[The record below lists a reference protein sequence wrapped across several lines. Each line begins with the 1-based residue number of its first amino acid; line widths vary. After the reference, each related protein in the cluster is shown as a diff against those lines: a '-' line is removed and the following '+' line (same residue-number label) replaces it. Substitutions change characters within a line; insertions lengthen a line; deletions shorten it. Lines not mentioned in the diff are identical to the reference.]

1 MEDLLRKE
9 LTTHSMEDLLRK
21 ELTTHYS
28 IPVCTTSN
36 IFIATDETYF
46 EIEDTNTRE
55 ILLHTTR
62 GNGMANFSNPDKIEV
77 TVTNYDKFVSS
88 LPHHFEH
95 GRKRCDILVS
105 SNNNK
110 CFILGELKDRNISN
124 KSARKNIRGGA
135 KKQLLQSLETLID
148 VEEILDY
155 INTKSIKRCCY
166 FNKKSESPKII
177 NATTAFNR
185 LPNIFPDGFK
195 MSYPNLEALNF
206 EFWEYTG
213 EQTLTVHS

>member
-1 MEDLLRKE
+1 
-9 LTTHSMEDLLRK
+9 MEDLLRK

-46 EIEDTNTRE
+46 EIEDMNTRE
-55 ILLHTTR
+55 ILLHTIR

-105 SNNNK
+105 STNNK
-110 CFILGELKDRNISN
+110 C
-124 KSARKNIRGGA
+124 
-135 KKQLLQSLETLID
+135 
-148 VEEILDY
+148 
-155 INTKSIKRCCY
+155 
-166 FNKKSESPKII
+166 
-177 NATTAFNR
+177 
-185 LPNIFPDGFK
+185 
-195 MSYPNLEALNF
+195 
-206 EFWEYTG
+206 
-213 EQTLTVHS
+213 